1 MTQSTNNLT
10 TTWDTFPCVLD
21 QRPVSRVAIGLIALA
36 SDTVSEPELY
46 TFLPDEGVGLYTNR
60 IPMPKVVT
68 MDSLRQMESNLS
80 VTVEDLVPDDELDV
94 VAYGCTSGT
103 ISIGAEQVAAH
114 IHAVKPE
121 VACTDPITAGMKG
134 LRALGCQRIA
144 LLTPYIDEVNAV
156 VEAYIT
162 EHGFEIVTKGS
173 FKQVGDPEICRI
185 PPSAIYDAALSFA
198 EADIDGVFLS
208 CTGLR
213 TSSILEPLEEALGK
227 PVVSSNQ
234 ALAWDAL
241 RLAGYNEPIEGYGQL
256 LTI

>member
-1 MTQSTNNLT
+1 MS
-10 TTWDTFPCVLD
+10 
-21 QRPVSRVAIGLIALA
+21 LIALA

-80 VTVEDLVPDDELDV
+80 VTVAGLVPDDRLDV

-114 IHAVKPE
+114 IHAVKPD
-121 VACTDPITAGMKG
+121 VACTDPITAGIKG

-156 VEAYIT
+156 VEAYIV
-162 EHGFEIVTKGS
+162 EDSFEIVTKGS

-185 PPSAIYDAALSFA
+185 PPSAIYEAALSFA

-208 CTGLR
+208 CTDILPLP
-213 TSSILEPLEEALGK
+213 SS
-227 PVVSSNQ
+227 SH
-234 ALAWDAL
+234 
-241 RLAGYNEPIEGYGQL
+241 
-256 LTI
+256 